1 MVSIV
6 LEVSTTVVFEKWSRK
21 FCLEV
26 GVTEKV
32 LFKSGFEVRRMSVG
46 REGGKGKNNLSKHIN
61 VI

>member
-46 REGGKGKNNLSKHIN
+46 REGGKG
-61 VI
+61 